1 MRFLPLSRVLRVV
14 VAGVTGAVLLTGCGP
29 TLGDMPLPGSG
40 VSGDTITLNA
50 DFDEALNLAQGAIVK
65 VNGVDAGRV
74 QEVTLQDFQA
84 QAEMLVQ
91 TEAQVRDGAT
101 ARLRYNTPLGELFV
115 DITNPT
121 QGTLLASGATL
132 TEKFTST
139 APTVEDALASAS
151 LLINGGG
158 LSQLQNVTEE
168 LNQILGGREDTV
180 RDLLAESNAFL
191 TQANAAT
198 ADVGRTLESLNEVAQ
213 VLNERQDTIHR
224 ALQEIRPAAA
234 VVRENTEELTKL
246 LQSLRTFS
254 GNANAI
260 VQATRE
266 QVLYLIRESAPV
278 LAELNKNAAGFGP
291 SLDGL
296 IRLAKALDGIVHT
309 DWLNL
314 GVLVPLDTTSL
325 DGGGDGGDGGL
336 PIPIPTLPIP
346 TPSLPGITLPPLPGI
361 TLPPLPV
368 LPLGRQASSDDVSSA
383 NRMGDYR

>member
-1 MRFLPLSRVLRVV
+1 MSRSARFA
-14 VAGVTGAVLLTGCGP
+14 VAGVTAAVLLTGCGP

-40 VSGDTITLNA
+40 VSGDTITLKA

-91 TEAQVRDGAT
+91 TQAQVRDGAT

-121 QGTLLASGATL
+121 EGTLLASGSVL
-132 TEKFTST
+132 TEQFTST

-180 RDLLAESNAFL
+180 RDLLAESNTFL
-191 TQANAAT
+191 TQANATT
-198 ADVGRTLESLNEVAQ
+198 ADVGRTLESLNDVAQ
-213 VLNERQDTIHR
+213 VLNERQETIHR
-224 ALQEIRPAAA
+224 ALQEIRPASA
-234 VVRENTEELTKL
+234 VLRENTEELTTL
-246 LQSLRTFS
+246 LKSLRTFS

-266 QVLYLIRESAPV
+266 QILYLVRESAPV
-278 LAELNKNAAGFGP
+278 LAELNKNSDGFAA

-296 IRLAKALDGIVHT
+296 IKLAKALDGIVHT
-309 DWLNL
+309 DWANL
-314 GVLVPLDTTSL
+314 GVLIPI
-325 DGGGDGGDGGL
+325 DGATLDGGDGGL
-336 PIPIPTLPIP
+336 PIPIPTLPTLPIP
-346 TPSLPGITLPPLPGI
+346 TPTLPGITLPPLPGI
-361 TLPPLPV
+361 TLPPLPG
-368 LPLGRQASSDDVSSA
+368 LPLGRRTSGDDVRSA

>member
-1 MRFLPLSRVLRVV
+1 MSRSARFAVV
-14 VAGVTGAVLLTGCGP
+14 GVTAAVLLTGCGP

-40 VSGDTITLNA
+40 VSGDTITLKA

-91 TEAQVRDGAT
+91 TKAQVRDGAT

-121 QGTLLASGATL
+121 QGTLLAAGATL
-132 TEKFTST
+132 TDEFTST

-158 LSQLQNVTEE
+158 LGQLQNVTEE
-168 LNQILGGREDTV
+168 LNQILDGREDTV
-180 RDLLAESNAFL
+180 RDLLAQSNAFL

-213 VLNERQDTIHR
+213 VLSDRQETIHW

-234 VVRENTEELTKL
+234 VVRENTAELTKL

-254 GNANAI
+254 GNANQI

-266 QVLYLIRESAPV
+266 KLLYLVRESAPV
-278 LAELNKNAAGFGP
+278 LAELNKNSDGFAA

-296 IRLAKALDGIVHT
+296 IRLAKALDGIIHT
-309 DWLNL
+309 DWANL
-314 GVLVPLDTTSL
+314 GVLLPLDGTTL
-325 DGGGDGGDGGL
+325 DGGDDGL
-336 PIPIPTLPIP
+336 PIPIPTLPPLPIP
-346 TPSLPGITLPPLPGI
+346 TPTLPGITLPPLPGI
-361 TLPPLPV
+361 TLPPLPG
-368 LPLGRQASSDDVSSA
+368 LPLGLRASSDDVRSA